1 MQPGQV
7 EGDNPEE
14 IKKQK
19 AIKGF
24 LNKITPEKF
33 DKIVADIIAVGY
45 ETEETE
51 SGLIDQV
58 PPRHFNLALPIGS
71 WPSGSGTAG
80 VLSAMFSLIYLL
92 LMPSLCPRLPFLFLP
107 LAIGVVSRQ
116 LHSCGLCS
124 SPVTSGMLPAMPRS
138 FPYPALVYLDL
149 QGRC

>member
-19 AIKGF
+19 AIKGS

-33 DKIVADIIAVGY
+33 DKILADIIAVGY

-58 PPRHFNLALPIGS
+58 PRHTSGMSEWAWLLAIQT
-71 WPSGSGTAG
+71 PSTSGMP
-80 VLSAMFSLIYLL
+80 SALVILIYL
-92 LMPSLCPRLPFLFLP
+92 
-107 LAIGVVSRQ
+107 
-116 LHSCGLCS
+116 
-124 SPVTSGMLPAMPRS
+124 SPPAS
-138 FPYPALVYLDL
+138 TTLTNTPY
-149 QGRC
+149 